1 MNISEIYQEISTKHP
16 NLVENLLSKSSLE
29 SDSERQT
36 IYGDLM
42 DWLRDYYT
50 IIPLADRS
58 QVAKI
63 LLGEYVISH
72 PYCLQKVYIVLQ
84 ESNVDGQMVISTTP
98 CANLETAQKTM
109 SQKVFDIMNDGAG
122 HFSGYCDSDYDEM
135 FEVENTDTS
144 FYINDPSDDYYEDIK
159 IIEQVVVVR

>member
-1 MNISEIYQEISTKHP
+1 MGVSEIYQEIITKYP
-16 NLVENLLSKSSLE
+16 NLVEKLLDKSSLE

-50 IIPLADRS
+50 IIPLADRG
-58 QVAKI
+58 QVARL

-72 PYCLQKVYIVLQ
+72 PYCLQKTYIVLQ
-84 ESNVDGQMVISTTP
+84 ESNVDGEIIINAVP
-98 CANLETAQKTM
+98 CATLETAQKIM
-109 SQKVFDIMNDGAG
+109 SQQVFDIMNDGAG
-122 HFSGYCDSDYDEM
+122 HFSGYCDSDYEEM
-135 FEVENTDTS
+135 FEVEKTDTS

-159 IIEQVVVVR
+159 IIEKVIVVR

>member
-1 MNISEIYQEISTKHP
+1 MNISEIYQEIMTKHP
-16 NLVENLLSKSSLE
+16 DLVENILGKSSLE

-63 LLGEYVISH
+63 LLGEYVIFH

-98 CANLETAQKTM
+98 CANLETAKKTM
-109 SQKVFDIMNDGAG
+109 SQKVFGIINDGAG

-159 IIEQVVVVR
+159 IVEKVIVVR